1 LREDGHRVEVV
12 DLPSSGT
19 VAAELGD
26 LQAEIAAVRRT
37 VDGIGAEVVLVAH
50 SGGGMVLTEFAD
62 HPSVQHSVY
71 LAALWPQ
78 KGQSATDLLGGQLPG
93 WVAARDDGTIAVS
106 SDLEVVRQ
114 TLCADIDAERFA
126 KQVYPR
132 YELMSLSSLAS
143 PSTAPVP
150 PAPHDL
156 HHLRTGPGH
165 PPASPGSDGRRRRP
179 RHPAAV
185 LTLAL
190 PVHAQAAGNNPR
202 RRRQLNL
209 TRTCAVSMITVQLAC
224 N

>member
-1 LREDGHRVEVV
+1 
-12 DLPSSGT
+12 
-19 VAAELGD
+19 
-26 LQAEIAAVRRT
+26 

-106 SDLEVVRQ
+106 SDLEVVQQ

-150 PAPHDL
+150 Q
-156 HHLRTGPGH
+156 H
-165 PPASPGSDGRRRRP
+165 PTTYIICEQDQVIPPQAPGSDGRRRRP

-202 RRRQLNL
+202 RRPLSDV
-209 TRTCAVSMITVQLAC
+209 CALFPR
-224 N
+224 